1 MSTPA
6 CNENPP
12 AQAAPFRSLQDVG
25 LGYLTLGQQS
35 PTLSGGG
42 RVVAQGSPEYV
53 AKVACP
59 WGAGENQRGASPMSE
74 AVRLLALQA

>member
-53 AKVACP
+53 AKAVAKSHTARVLRP
-59 WGAGENQRGASPMSE
+59 FLTERGRPDAT
-74 AVRLLALQA
+74 